1 MSESDMKKKG
11 LAIRRLSLEVF
22 SIVFAVLLALMLDA
36 WQEQLKTQKRV
47 NRALQDIMLELRT
60 FRGLEGSLGYNRRQS
75 DILDSLILKHAQGDS
90 VVFYPGIARPE
101 IRSLT
106 WQTSRETGITADF
119 ERSVFLDITE
129 LYVEFERLEKI
140 LDYSYE
146 FTLKS
151 DPNMSAYTKAIH
163 KKRQLRGVI
172 FRSEEL
178 LRKTTLFFDKYKN
191 ADFTKIKD

>member
-1 MSESDMKKKG
+1 MKKKPIAFGRLG
-11 LAIRRLSLEVF
+11 LEIF
-22 SIVFAVLLALMLDA
+22 SIVFAVLLALMLDS
-36 WQEQLKTQKRV
+36 WQERLKVEKKV
-47 NRALQDIMLELRT
+47 DRALRDIVLELKA
-60 FRGLEGSLGYNRRQS
+60 FQGLEGSLEYNKRQLE
-75 DILDSLILKHAQGDS
+75 ILDSLIFRHEQGDS

-119 ERSVFLDITE
+119 ERSIFLDITE

-146 FTLKS
+146 FMLKS
-151 DPNMSAYTKAIH
+151 DPNMSPYTRAIH
-163 KKRQLRGVI
+163 KQRQLRGVI

-178 LRKTTLFFDKYKN
+178 LRKTTSFFEKYKDARFTQV
-191 ADFTKIKD
+191 AD